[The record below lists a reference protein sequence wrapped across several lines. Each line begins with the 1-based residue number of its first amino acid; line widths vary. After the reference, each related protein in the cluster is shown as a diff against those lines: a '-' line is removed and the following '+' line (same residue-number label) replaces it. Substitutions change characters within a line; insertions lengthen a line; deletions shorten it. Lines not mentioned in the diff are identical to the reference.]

1 MKDIAKFIVMLFIR
15 QLLKVF
21 YVFPVKENCILFSSF
36 EGRQYSCNPKYL
48 FKKIIEEFGQK
59 YSYVWVLNNKK
70 SADYEYLLQDGLE
83 QKLKTVRFFSLSHF
97 YYYLTAKY
105 IISNLNIEPV
115 IPKRKKQI
123 FLATWHAS
131 GAYKNMDFSQT
142 LKASLYKV
150 SARDYRAKKIDKF
163 VSGCQAF
170 TRVYTKTWN
179 VNENKFL
186 NCGLPRNDLFF
197 EAEESL
203 NRKKSEIR
211 ARLNLSEEYG
221 YVLFAPTYRGLNNH
235 NHKSFR
241 FDLDVKTLLETCE
254 KRFNKKFIL
263 LLKNHVD
270 TDSSNNLKD
279 ELVRD
284 VTWYSDMQELLLISD
299 ILITD
304 YSSSIWDFALLEKP
318 GFLYTPDLQ
327 DYLNERGF
335 YTPIE
340 QWPFPFAASNEE
352 LRELIESFD
361 EEKNKKKIAGHFSLL
376 GSFENGSA
384 CQKIIKE
391 LGL

>member
-1 MKDIAKFIVMLFIR
+1 M
-15 QLLKVF
+15 
-21 YVFPVKENCILFSSF
+21 
-36 EGRQYSCNPKYL
+36 
-48 FKKIIEEFGQK
+48 
-59 YSYVWVLNNKK
+59 
-70 SADYEYLLQDGLE
+70 
-83 QKLKTVRFFSLSHF
+83 
-97 YYYLTAKY
+97 
-105 IISNLNIEPV
+105 
-115 IPKRKKQI
+115 
-123 FLATWHAS
+123 
-131 GAYKNMDFSQT
+131 
-142 LKASLYKV
+142 
-150 SARDYRAKKIDKF
+150 
-163 VSGCQAF
+163 SGCQAF

-241 FDLDVKTLLETCE
+241 FDLDVKALLETCE

-284 VTWYSDMQELLLISD
+284 VSWYSDMQELLLVSD

-352 LRELIESFD
+352 LRELIESFN
-361 EEKNKKKIAGHFSLL
+361 EEKNKKKIAGHFDLL

-384 CQKIIKE
+384 CEKIIKE

>member
-48 FKKIIEEFGQK
+48 FKKITEEFGQK

-197 EAEESL
+197 EAGESL
-203 NRKKSEIR
+203 NRKKDEIR

-221 YVLFAPTYRGLNNH
+221 CILFAPTYRGLNNH

-241 FDLDVKTLLETCE
+241 FDIDVKALLETCE

-284 VTWYSDMQELLLISD
+284 VTWYSDMQELLLVSD

-327 DYLNERGF
+327 DYLKERGF

-340 QWPFPFAASNEE
+340 KWPFPFAASNEE

-361 EEKNKKKIAGHFSLL
+361 EEKNKKKITGHFDLL

-384 CQKIIKE
+384 CEKIIKE

>member
-48 FKKIIEEFGQK
+48 FKKITEEFGQK

-241 FDLDVKTLLETCE
+241 FDIDVKALLEICE

-284 VTWYSDMQELLLISD
+284 VTWYSDMQELLLVSD

-340 QWPFPFAASNEE
+340 KWPFPFATSNEE
-352 LRELIESFD
+352 LRELIESFN
-361 EEKNKKKIAGHFSLL
+361 EEKNKKKIAGHFDLL

>member
-1 MKDIAKFIVMLFIR
+1 MLFIR

-83 QKLKTVRFFSLSHF
+83 QKLKTVKFFSFSHF

-170 TRVYTKTWN
+170 TRVYSKTC
-179 VNENKFL
+179 FHL
-186 NCGLPRNDLFF
+186 HSR
-197 EAEESL
+197 
-203 NRKKSEIR
+203 
-211 ARLNLSEEYG
+211 
-221 YVLFAPTYRGLNNH
+221 
-235 NHKSFR
+235 
-241 FDLDVKTLLETCE
+241 
-254 KRFNKKFIL
+254 
-263 LLKNHVD
+263 
-270 TDSSNNLKD
+270 
-279 ELVRD
+279 
-284 VTWYSDMQELLLISD
+284 
-299 ILITD
+299 
-304 YSSSIWDFALLEKP
+304 
-318 GFLYTPDLQ
+318 FLYKPL
-327 DYLNERGF
+327 
-335 YTPIE
+335 
-340 QWPFPFAASNEE
+340 
-352 LRELIESFD
+352 
-361 EEKNKKKIAGHFSLL
+361 
-376 GSFENGSA
+376 
-384 CQKIIKE
+384 
-391 LGL
+391 